1 MALLRTGP
9 SRKPPQLSDI
19 FDFADNSLGD
29 DRLLNQFVYIMGTD
43 EFFLYA
49 KQIDKIRIDFETRTQ
64 ALRTSLQ
71 PQSDNLLDNCLSTQS
86 VLDRNKLRIRFI
98 LTVQVLI
105 SMATGGLTYYF
116 YGNRHISTSL
126 LVALGIIIAIT
137 TAVVTAGVCSA
148 ISSASGPLMRQL
160 QQKEDLYRQIW
171 ETQVAE
177 LVRTSVTEVF
187 KTIGIMTFPIKAPT
201 LVELTTAKIVPSGT
215 QKTIVEFIG
224 NHQSSAI
231 GIAGPRGSG
240 KSTLMQAIRDSA
252 FASHTVLVPAPVKY
266 EPIDFTRRLFIDV
279 ATEILSKAAY
289 SMDQTGR
296 TQRRRIQSARTARAT
311 FTAGIILTITSLISA
326 TVVKSIWDWYWPE
339 IAGATSVVGLITVFC
354 AGSVLVGAYLR
365 PRQLRATPS
374 RKFSPSVHLAAE
386 ALDVLTWDTEEGTA
400 EKSTL
405 KMFGS
410 LLEVGGEDSIT
421 RSRREMSL
429 PGLVEEF
436 RKLLYSFS
444 AEKDDNRFVIFI
456 DELDKIAET
465 DELITVINGLKDL
478 LHIPGV
484 HFVVSVSLEALR
496 RFEERGVPARDA
508 FDSAFDVVVP
518 ASLLTLDESC
528 KVLDAR
534 VAAFPPV
541 LAFYCHAW
549 SGGLPR
555 ELLRIARNCIEAQ
568 RRSED
573 VLHISEVIRKVV
585 SADLDTHLNNAFS
598 DNDGKNE
605 SRLNVR
611 TLFRMRDMVRDL
623 GAGASP
629 LEPLVQFK
637 NGDFPQCALTSVLA
651 VGVSLLACM
660 PTDAS
665 DPEWWETPTSSIR
678 AKIEAVA
685 GARAAMSGPTAL
697 REEAVAQAVD
707 LVSARP

>member
-1 MALLRTGP
+1 MALVKTG
-9 SRKPPQLSDI
+9 SARKPPQLSDI

-365 PRQLRATPS
+365 PRQLRASPS

-444 AEKDDNRFVIFI
+444 AEKVDNRFVIFI

-707 LVSARP
+707 LVSAKP